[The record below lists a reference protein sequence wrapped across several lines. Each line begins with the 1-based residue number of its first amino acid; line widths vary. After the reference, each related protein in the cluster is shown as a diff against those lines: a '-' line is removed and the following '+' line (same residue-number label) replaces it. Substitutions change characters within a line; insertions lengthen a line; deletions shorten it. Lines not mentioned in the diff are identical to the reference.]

1 MNSQIITREAV
12 RQVLSDYWFQLKTYW
27 KWALIGF
34 LLPAVGTTLIFFIP
48 PLIVARLINIFIT
61 QGAISF
67 DSAKGYLVLFGSLW
81 LLGELFWRVGMHFLF
96 KLQAR
101 AYSNLGQLA
110 FERLTSRDY
119 SFYADNFV
127 GSLTKKGLAFSR
139 SFEIFT
145 DTLNY
150 NVFSDL
156 IPMIFGLVVLW
167 LYSPWIP
174 LLLIAALLSVIGI
187 ALPIIR
193 KRSRLVAL
201 RHDASSKVAARLSDS
216 MTNVLSIKSFATE
229 KQELQ
234 IFKKYVDTFSLA
246 YKKAADYHN
255 LRLDTLISPLYV
267 ATNIFGLIAAI
278 FFTQHLGLAAGTIV
292 VVFSYYAHITRTF
305 WEINRVYRNI
315 ESSIS
320 EAAEFTQLFITAPAI
335 QDAPNAADLMTTHAN
350 IRFDRI
356 HFSYNDQTNH
366 ESFLLKNFT
375 LDIKA
380 KQKIGLVGPSGGGKT
395 TITKLIL
402 RFIDTHKGTI
412 LIDGQN
418 IKEVTQNSLR
428 KAIAYVPQ
436 EPLLFHRTLLE
447 NIAYGNEKATKKE
460 IIAIAKLARADEFI
474 EKLPHGYQTYVGERG
489 IKLSSGQKQRIAIAR
504 ALLKSAPILVLDE
517 ATSALDSESE
527 KYIQEGLL
535 ELLKNKTAIVIAHR
549 LSTIKQLDRIIV
561 LDNGKIVQDGKH
573 STLIHEKGLYAKLW
587 RHQSGDFLKDE

>member
-1 MNSQIITREAV
+1 
-12 RQVLSDYWFQLKTYW
+12 
-27 KWALIGF
+27 
-34 LLPAVGTTLIFFIP
+34 
-48 PLIVARLINIFIT
+48 
-61 QGAISF
+61 
-67 DSAKGYLVLFGSLW
+67 
-81 LLGELFWRVGMHFLF
+81 
-96 KLQAR
+96 
-101 AYSNLGQLA
+101 
-110 FERLTSRDY
+110 
-119 SFYADNFV
+119 
-127 GSLTKKGLAFSR
+127 
-139 SFEIFT
+139 
-145 DTLNY
+145 
-150 NVFSDL
+150 
-156 IPMIFGLVVLW
+156 
-167 LYSPWIP
+167 
-174 LLLIAALLSVIGI
+174 
-187 ALPIIR
+187 
-193 KRSRLVAL
+193 
-201 RHDASSKVAARLSDS
+201 

-320 EAAEFTQLFITAPAI
+320 EAAEFTQLFITAPTI

-402 RFIDTHKGTI
+402 RFIDTHKGSI
-412 LIDGQN
+412 IIDGQD
-418 IKEVTQNSLR
+418 ITKVTQHSLR

-447 NIAYGNEKATKKE
+447 NIAYGNEKATEEE
-460 IIAIAKLARADEFI
+460 IVAIAKLARADEFI
-474 EKLPHGYQTYVGERG
+474 RKLPHGYQTYVGERG

-504 ALLKSAPILVLDE
+504 ALLKTAPILVLDE

-549 LSTIKQLDRIIV
+549 LSTIRQLDRIIV
-561 LDNGKIVQDGKH
+561 LDDGKIVQDGTH
-573 STLIHEKGLYAKLW
+573 ATLIHKKGMYAKLW